1 MYYYINMYKITSVKH
16 CLDFCVV
23 VVPPAH
29 EYYFYLEQK
38 LLCAFRTDSEGN
50 PESV

>member
-23 VVPPAH
+23 VPPPRPRVLFLFRA
-29 EYYFYLEQK
+29 ETT
-38 LLCAFRTDSEGN
+38 LCIQNSEGN